1 MTMKNRIGIAAIA
14 ILTGAVL
21 LIGGATAGYAI
32 AAHTSSTSPTADEAS
47 AQPVPCN
54 LRLVWDRVEQDYLA
68 VYEDSAMVSYTGVY
82 GRIANLSCTDAD
94 ILEWQQHRRVNDLD
108 AAVCRP
114 VLAADVI
121 GTVSPIGCAVPT
133 MVVTGEPR

>member
-1 MTMKNRIGIAAIA
+1 MTTKTRIRIATIS
-14 ILTGAVL
+14 ILAGAVL
-21 LIGGATAGYAI
+21 LIGGASGGYAI
-32 AAHTSSTSPTADEAS
+32 AAHTSPIVYEAS
-47 AQPVPCN
+47 TTPVPCN

-68 VYEDSAMVSYTGVY
+68 VYEESAMVSYTGDY

-108 AAVCRP
+108 AEVCRP
-114 VLAADVI
+114 VLDSSNVAGNVF
-121 GTVSPIGCAVPT
+121 PIGCAVPT